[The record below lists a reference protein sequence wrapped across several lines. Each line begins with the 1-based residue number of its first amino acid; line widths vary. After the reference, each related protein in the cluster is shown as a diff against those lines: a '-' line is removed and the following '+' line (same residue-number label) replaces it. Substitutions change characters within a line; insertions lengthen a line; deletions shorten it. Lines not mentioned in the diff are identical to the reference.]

1 MIHPNTPPFQTLPY
15 IVIPLSRTQ
24 LLFLFWGILLE
35 TRRQKAKV
43 DLRINYC
50 DIKLIHSNNHL
61 NDDGIGDASND
72 DKDGKTMVRMMIE
85 V

>member
-1 MIHPNTPPFQTLPY
+1 M
-15 IVIPLSRTQ
+15 
-24 LLFLFWGILLE
+24 E

-43 DLRINYC
+43 DLKINYC
-50 DIKLIHSNNHL
+50 DIKLIHSNNPL

-72 DKDGKTMVRMMIE
+72 DCGVAHKDDKTMVKKMIE

>member
-1 MIHPNTPPFQTLPY
+1 M
-15 IVIPLSRTQ
+15 
-24 LLFLFWGILLE
+24 E

-43 DLRINYC
+43 DLKINYC
-50 DIKLIHSNNHL
+50 DIKLIHSNNPL

-72 DKDGKTMVRMMIE
+72 DKDGKTMVSMMIE